1 MASGAEVRVVAAIR
15 VPLLRRS
22 PPHLE
27 QIPLSLFDVWFLP
40 QPPIQ
45 RLFLYDD
52 DGGGGGAD
60 DYFPSL
66 VESLRSSLADAVAV
80 FFPLAGKLT
89 PLHRRRRRR
98 LLAVRRRGRGRAESD
113 GDARALSAAK
123 RHDVP
128 AFLRLVPSL
137 EAPELPAPVLAV
149 QVTRFVGGGGRGGV
163 AVGVAVHHAVAD
175 GLSFWRFMD
184 VWSAAA
190 RGRPSPPAPAFDRSA
205 IVHPMAADVARRILR
220 KVTPELPLANV
231 ATPRHDHAPSA
242 VADGVAFLE
251 VEVDGGTP
259 ARTPT
264 ERLDVPAF
272 LRLVPSLEVPE
283 LPAPVLAVQ
292 ATRFVGGGGGGG
304 VAVGVAVHHAVA
316 DGQSFW
322 RFMDVWS
329 AAARG
334 RPSPPAPVFD
344 RSAIVHPMAADVAR
358 RILRKVTPELP
369 LANVATPRHDHAPSA
384 VADGVAFLEV
394 EVDGGTPARTPT
406 ERLDVPAFLRLVPSL
421 EVPELPAPV
430 LAVQATRFVGGGG
443 GGGVAV
449 GVAVHH
455 AVADGQSFWRF
466 MDAWSA
472 AARGRPSPP
481 APAFDRSAIVH
492 PMAADMARRILRKK
506 APELPLIPTANLLRR
521 TWERHVVT
529 TLELDSHR
537 IGHIKNRIAELDEAT
552 TASPGTERRPRRLP
566 STFVAV
572 AALVW
577 SSVVRARASRQPDDG
592 ARAHLV
598 FPADCRWRLD
608 PPVDAAYFGNCV
620 RCCVA
625 GAAAG
630 DLADAHRGVL
640 HAREAIREAIDG
652 FLEHPM
658 VEAFDAW
665 IDAVAALVRQPGF
678 VAVTASPRFQVYEVD
693 LGWGAPSRVEFASES
708 LPNGMVAMTAGRKE
722 ASVQVMATLRPEHME
737 AFRSQL
743 LYW

>member
-89 PLHRRRRRR
+89 YVPSTGDVVVDCSPS
-98 LLAVRRRGRGRAESD
+98 AVGDGVAFLEAESD

-149 QVTRFVGGGGRGGV
+149 QVTRFVGGGDRGGV
-163 AVGVAVHHAVAD
+163 AVGVAVQP
-175 GLSFWRFMD
+175 R
-184 VWSAAA
+184 
-190 RGRPSPPAPAFDRSA
+190 RGGW
-205 IVHPMAADVARRILR
+205 
-220 KVTPELPLANV
+220 PEL
-231 ATPRHDHAPSA
+231 
-242 VADGVAFLE
+242 
-251 VEVDGGTP
+251 
-259 ARTPT
+259 
-264 ERLDVPAF
+264 
-272 LRLVPSLEVPE
+272 
-283 LPAPVLAVQ
+283 LAVHG
-292 ATRFVGGGGGGG
+292 RVVGGG
-304 VAVGVAVHHAVA
+304 ARPAI
-316 DGQSFW
+316 SP
-322 RFMDVWS
+322 R
-329 AAARG
+329 AAPHR
-334 RPSPPAPVFD
+334 
-344 RSAIVHPMAADVAR
+344 
-358 RILRKVTPELP
+358 ELVE
-369 LANVATPRHDHAPSA
+369 ANVATPRHDHAPSA

-598 FPADCRWRLD
+598 FPADCRRRLD

>member
-89 PLHRRRRRR
+89 YVPSTGDVVVDCSPS
-98 LLAVRRRGRGRAESD
+98 AVGDGVAFLEAESD

-149 QVTRFVGGGGRGGV
+149 QVTRFVGGGDRGGV

-175 GLSFWRFMD
+175 GL
-184 VWSAAA
+184 
-190 RGRPSPPAPAFDRSA
+190 
-205 IVHPMAADVARRILR
+205 
-220 KVTPELPLANV
+220 
-231 ATPRHDHAPSA
+231 
-242 VADGVAFLE
+242 
-251 VEVDGGTP
+251 
-259 ARTPT
+259 
-264 ERLDVPAF
+264 
-272 LRLVPSLEVPE
+272 
-283 LPAPVLAVQ
+283 
-292 ATRFVGGGGGGG
+292 
-304 VAVGVAVHHAVA
+304 
-316 DGQSFW
+316 SFW

-369 LANVATPRHDHAPSA
+369 LLPTANWLRRTWQHHDTTTRRPPSPTGSRSWRWRSTVARRHGRPPRGSTSRRSCGSCPAWRSPSSPRRCSPCRRRA
-384 VADGVAFLEV
+384 
-394 EVDGGTPARTPT
+394 
-406 ERLDVPAFLRLVPSL
+406 S
-421 EVPELPAPV
+421 
-430 LAVQATRFVGGGG
+430 
-443 GGGVAV
+443 
-449 GVAVHH
+449 
-455 AVADGQSFWRF
+455 
-466 MDAWSA
+466 SA
-472 AARGRPSPP
+472 AGAGAASRWAWPCTTPWQTARASGGSWTRGRRRRAAGHLPP
-481 APAFDRSAIVH
+481 RRRLTGRRSCTPWPLTWRGASSV
-492 PMAADMARRILRKK
+492 RRHRSYHW
-506 APELPLIPTANLLRR
+506 IPTANLLRR

-598 FPADCRWRLD
+598 FPADCRRRLD

>member
-1 MASGAEVRVVAAIR
+1 MASSAEVRVVAATR
-15 VPLLRRS
+15 VPLLRR
-22 PPHLE
+22 PQPHLE
-27 QIPLSLFDVWFLP
+27 QIPLSLFDAPFVAFP
-40 QPPIQ
+40 AIN
-45 RLFLYDD
+45 RVFFYDD
-52 DGGGGGAD
+52 DGGAD
-60 DYFPSL
+60 YPSL
-66 VESLRSSLADAVAV
+66 VESLKSSLADTIAVY
-80 FFPLAGKLT
+80 FPLAGKLT
-89 PLHRRRRRR
+89 YLP
-98 LLAVRRRGRGRAESD
+98 ST
-113 GDARALSAAK
+113 GD
-123 RHDVP
+123 V
-128 AFLRLVPSL
+128 V
-137 EAPELPAPVLAV
+137 
-149 QVTRFVGGGGRGGV
+149 
-163 AVGVAVHHAVAD
+163 
-175 GLSFWRFMD
+175 
-184 VWSAAA
+184 
-190 RGRPSPPAPAFDRSA
+190 
-205 IVHPMAADVARRILR
+205 
-220 KVTPELPLANV
+220 
-231 ATPRHDHAPSA
+231 
-242 VADGVAFLE
+242 
-251 VEVDGGTP
+251 VDC
-259 ARTPT
+259 
-264 ERLDVPAF
+264 
-272 LRLVPSLEVPE
+272 S
-283 LPAPVLAVQ
+283 
-292 ATRFVGGGGGGG
+292 
-304 VAVGVAVHHAVA
+304 
-316 DGQSFW
+316 
-322 RFMDVWS
+322 
-329 AAARG
+329 
-334 RPSPPAPVFD
+334 
-344 RSAIVHPMAADVAR
+344 
-358 RILRKVTPELP
+358 
-369 LANVATPRHDHAPSA
+369 PSA

-598 FPADCRWRLD
+598 FPADCRRRLD

>member
-89 PLHRRRRRR
+89 Y
-98 LLAVRRRGRGRAESD
+98 
-113 GDARALSAAK
+113 
-123 RHDVP
+123 
-128 AFLRLVPSL
+128 VPS
-137 EAPELPAPVLAV
+137 
-149 QVTRFVGGGGRGGV
+149 TG
-163 AVGVAVHHAVAD
+163 
-175 GLSFWRFMD
+175 D
-184 VWSAAA
+184 VVVDCS
-190 RGRPSPPAPAFDRSA
+190 
-205 IVHPMAADVARRILR
+205 
-220 KVTPELPLANV
+220 
-231 ATPRHDHAPSA
+231 PSA

-292 ATRFVGGGGGGG
+292 ATRFVGGGGG
-304 VAVGVAVHHAVA
+304 AASRRPELLAVH
-316 DGQSFW
+316 
-322 RFMDVWS
+322 
-329 AAARG
+329 G
-334 RPSPPAPVFD
+334 RV
-344 RSAIVHPMAADVAR
+344 
-358 RILRKVTPELP
+358 
-369 LANVATPRHDHAPSA
+369 
-384 VADGVAFLEV
+384 
-394 EVDGGTPARTPT
+394 
-406 ERLDVPAFLRLVPSL
+406 
-421 EVPELPAPV
+421 
-430 LAVQATRFVGGGG
+430 VGGG
-443 GGGVAV
+443 
-449 GVAVHH
+449 
-455 AVADGQSFWRF
+455 
-466 MDAWSA
+466 
-472 AARGRPSPP
+472 ARPAISP

-506 APELPLIPTANLLRR
+506 APELPLRRQKATAAVALSRAGGGSGGVQGGDRALQGGWGKRRLPGRAGEAVAVTAPSRSGGGSGGGGGGALQGGRGKRQRRRSPLGQIPTANLLRR

-598 FPADCRWRLD
+598 FPADCRRRLD

>member
-89 PLHRRRRRR
+89 YVPSTGDVVVDCSPS
-98 LLAVRRRGRGRAESD
+98 AVGDGVAFLEAESD
-113 GDARALSAAK
+113 GDVRALSAAE

-184 VWSAAA
+184 A
-190 RGRPSPPAPAFDRSA
+190 
-205 IVHPMAADVARRILR
+205 
-220 KVTPELPLANV
+220 
-231 ATPRHDHAPSA
+231 
-242 VADGVAFLE
+242 
-251 VEVDGGTP
+251 
-259 ARTPT
+259 
-264 ERLDVPAF
+264 
-272 LRLVPSLEVPE
+272 
-283 LPAPVLAVQ
+283 
-292 ATRFVGGGGGGG
+292 
-304 VAVGVAVHHAVA
+304 
-316 DGQSFW
+316 
-322 RFMDVWS
+322 WS

-369 LANVATPRHDHAPSA
+369 LVISIFVSPHRELVEANVATPRHDHSPSA

-598 FPADCRWRLD
+598 FPADCRRRLD